1 MARGENGGELV
12 SVSLP
17 FSRLPAGTAP
27 MAHLN
32 INASIDIMWTRT
44 IDGHDVVSIGRG

>member
-17 FSRLPAGTAP
+17 FSRLPAGNAP
-27 MAHLN
+27 VAQFN
-32 INASIDIMWTRT
+32 IDASIDIMWTRI
-44 IDGHDVVSIGRG
+44 IDGYDVLSIGRG

>member
-32 INASIDIMWTRT
+32 INASIDIMWTRI
-44 IDGHDVVSIGRG
+44 IDGYDVVSIGRG